1 MLVEQSMERAAW
13 KLPSLSKR
21 RKTMNQMTAEEVK
34 EYKQHDKSLSVI
46 DVREAEEVRAGKIPG
61 AVNIPLGLLE
71 FRLQDIDK
79 SKEHILVC
87 RSGSR
92 SGLAGSMLENRG
104 YRIINMDG
112 GMLEW
117 KGETE

>member
-1 MLVEQSMERAAW
+1 
-13 KLPSLSKR
+13 
-21 RKTMNQMTAEEVK
+21 MNRMTTDEVK
-34 EYKQHDKSLSVI
+34 KLLDQNKGIPII
-46 DVREAEEVRAGKIPG
+46 DVRETEEVKSGKIPG
-61 AVNIPLGLLE
+61 AVHIPLGLLE

-92 SGLAGSMLENRG
+92 SGMAAQLLESRG
-104 YRIINMDG
+104 FQVINMDG

-117 KGETE
+117 DGPTV

>member
-1 MLVEQSMERAAW
+1 
-13 KLPSLSKR
+13 
-21 RKTMNQMTAEEVK
+21 MNRMTTDEVK
-34 EYKQHDKSLSVI
+34 ELFDKNKELPII
-46 DVREAEEVRAGKIPG
+46 DVRETEEVKSGMIPG
-61 AVNIPLGLLE
+61 AVHIPLGLLE

-92 SGLAGSMLENRG
+92 SGMAANLLESRG
-104 YRIINMDG
+104 FQVINMDG

-117 KGETE
+117 DGPTV

>member
-1 MLVEQSMERAAW
+1 
-13 KLPSLSKR
+13 
-21 RKTMNQMTAEEVK
+21 MNQMTAEEVK
-34 EYKQHDKSLSVI
+34 EYRQHAKGLSVI
-46 DVREAEEVRAGKIPG
+46 DVRETEEVRTGKIPG
-61 AVNIPLGLLE
+61 AVHIPLGLLE

-92 SGLAGSMLENRG
+92 SSMAGKMLENRG
-104 YRIINMDG
+104 YRVINMDG